1 MFRRLLLLLLTGLTI
16 PSAQAAI
23 DLAPLVEEYS
33 HAGFNYRKVTFK
45 EDKGIVTYTPPQ
57 GWTIRGGGNAVQLTP
72 PDKAFVDGVIV
83 ATPLRDPQA
92 FDEATVAAL
101 EQQVVATAPPG
112 SQGLQVVRRQE
123 NPVALGSNPSFEIAI
138 SYTVLGR
145 SFERNVIFVNTA
157 DTQLV
162 FRFSAPKE
170 DFAALEQRF
179 RQSIGTW
186 EYVETKAAAATATV
200 AANSVESPAS
210 RAN

>member
-1 MFRRLLLLLLTGLTI
+1 MFRRYLLLLLTGLTI
-16 PSAQAAI
+16 RSAQAAI
-23 DLAPLVEEYS
+23 DFSPMIEEYS

-57 GWTIRGGGNAVQLTP
+57 GWTIRGGGNAAQLTP
-72 PDKAFVDGVIV
+72 PDKAFVDGVIL
-83 ATPLRDPQA
+83 AMPLRGPQA

-112 SQGLQVVRRQE
+112 SQAAQVVRRQE
-123 NPVALGSNPSFEIAI
+123 NPVALGSNPSVEIAI
-138 SYTVLGR
+138 SYSVLGR
-145 SFERNVIFVNTA
+145 SFERSVVFVNTV

-170 DFAALEQRF
+170 DFGALHQRF
-179 RQSIGTW
+179 RQSIGSW
-186 EYVETKAAAATATV
+186 EYVETKAVAATATV
-200 AANSVESPAS
+200 AASSVESPAS